1 MKYIKECRL
10 VNYDEIK
17 YLIDSGV
24 IINQTDKE
32 GQNALFYCFKYTY
45 LNISIL
51 DLLLQSGIDVNCVS
65 NSNQTPLFETTYF
78 GYKQILLDYGAD
90 VNHSYFRYDGSKSHF
105 L

>member
-32 GQNALFYCFKYTY
+32 G
-45 LNISIL
+45 
-51 DLLLQSGIDVNCVS
+51 
-65 NSNQTPLFETTYF
+65 
-78 GYKQILLDYGAD
+78 
-90 VNHSYFRYDGSKSHF
+90 
-105 L
+105 